1 MKYATSKD
9 QIGRRFPA
17 NPLPMCGISA
27 ISRRILITARCLA
40 LFAMAAFSAGCGR
53 PSRTGTTEIVYWTG
67 WSGHEFEVQ
76 QRLID
81 EFNRTHPGIH
91 VHMLSQFGTSGYQK
105 VRIAFAGGATP
116 DVMST
121 VWADELAGYA
131 MRGVLT
137 PLDDYLRK
145 SGRNVNREFTP
156 GVARMLQVDGHVY
169 GLAVTT
175 NTNFI
180 AYNKQIFADAGL
192 NPDRPP
198 RTIAEL
204 DAAAQACTKYD
215 AQGNFIRYGFRP
227 GGLNL
232 WAYVFGGQWYDPV
245 SRRVTANDP
254 HNVAA
259 LEWMASYRKKY
270 DIQRMEAFQTT
281 FGSDETPSGPFFVG
295 KVAMWSTGEWAQEFI
310 RRYAPRLR
318 WGWFALPAPPNG
330 RRNCT
335 TAGGSVFV
343 IPAACRH
350 KKEAWE
356 FLNWISSPHAVKAF
370 CLGIGNVPPLI
381 SVGKDP
387 AFQRDPLFRFAIAI
401 AQGRNS
407 FGPPPIPI
415 WPTYSREIARVEQA
429 AMLGGEDPKRL
440 LDDLQVRM
448 SRELRRT
455 LADLGR

>member
-1 MKYATSKD
+1 MKYATGCGSNGPNRCANTSSVRHYSAFVR
-9 QIGRRFPA
+9 QILTRLRRW
-17 NPLPMCGISA
+17 PLA
-27 ISRRILITARCLA
+27 A
-40 LFAMAAFSAGCGR
+40 LFILAGGCAKPAGK
-53 PSRTGTTEIVYWTG
+53 GVTEIVYWTG

-76 QRLID
+76 ERLIT
-81 EFNRTHPGIH
+81 EFNRTHPRIH
-91 VHMLSQFGTSGYQK
+91 VHMLSQFGNSGYQK

-145 SGRNVNREFTP
+145 SGRDVNREFTP
-156 GVARMLQVDGHVY
+156 GVARMLQIDGHVY

-180 AYNKQIFADAGL
+180 AYNKAIFASAGL
-192 NPDRPP
+192 DPNRPP
-198 RTIAEL
+198 RTIAQL

-227 GGLNL
+227 SGLNL
-232 WAYVFGGQWYDPV
+232 WAYVFGGGWYDAA

-254 HNVAA
+254 HNLAA
-259 LEWMASYRKKY
+259 LQWMASYSKKY
-270 DIQRMEAFQTT
+270 DIQRMEAFRTT

-295 KVAMWSTGEWAQEFI
+295 KVAMWSTGEWAAEFI
-310 RRYAPRLR
+310 RRYAPSLN
-318 WGWFALPAPPNG
+318 WGWFALPAPPGG
-330 RRNCT
+330 RTNCT

-343 IPAACRH
+343 IPAACKH
-350 KKEAWE
+350 KAEAWE
-356 FLNWISSPHAVKAF
+356 FLNWISSPHAVKEF
-370 CLGIGNVPPLI
+370 CLGIGNVPPLVA
-381 SVGKDP
+381 VGRDP

-401 AQGRNS
+401 AQGPNS

-415 WPTYSREIARVEQA
+415 WPLYSREIARVEQA

-440 LDDLQVRM
+440 LDDLQMRM
-448 SRELRRT
+448 SRELKRT
-455 LADLGR
+455 LEELGR

>member
-1 MKYATSKD
+1 MKYATSRLRPGWT
-9 QIGRRFPA
+9 QMA
-17 NPLPMCGISA
+17 AASHACAYSA
-27 ISRRILITARCLA
+27 FFREILMRLCIVPILAITAVL
-40 LFAMAAFSAGCGR
+40 AGCEKPAAKGV
-53 PSRTGTTEIVYWTG
+53 TEIVYWTG

-76 QRLID
+76 QRLIN
-81 EFNRTHPGIH
+81 EFNRTHPHIH
-91 VHMLSQFGTSGYQK
+91 VHMLSQFGNSGYQK

-137 PLDDYLRK
+137 PLDHYLLK
-145 SGRNVNREFTP
+145 SGRDVNREFAP
-156 GVARMLQVDGHVY
+156 GVAKMLQIEGHVY

-180 AYNKQIFADAGL
+180 AYNKAIFADAGL
-192 NPDRPP
+192 DPNNPP

-204 DAAAQACTKYD
+204 DAAARACTKYD
-215 AQGNFIRYGFRP
+215 AHGNFIRYGFRP

-232 WAYVFGGQWYDPV
+232 WAYVFGGGWYDTR
-245 SRRVTANDP
+245 SKRITANDP

-295 KVAMWSTGEWAQEFI
+295 KVAMWSTGEWAKEFI
-310 RRYAPRLR
+310 RRYAPKLN
-318 WGWFALPAPPNG
+318 WGWFALPAPPGG
-330 RRNCT
+330 RTDCT

-343 IPAACRH
+343 IPAACKH
-350 KKEAWE
+350 KVEAWE
-356 FLNWISSPHAVKAF
+356 FLNWISSPHAVKEF
-370 CLGIGNVPPLI
+370 CLGIGNVPPLLE
-381 SVGKDP
+381 VGRDP

-401 AQGRNS
+401 AQGANS

-415 WPTYSREIARVEQA
+415 WPTYSREITRVEQA
-429 AMLGGEDPKRL
+429 AMLGGKDPKRL
-440 LDDLQVRM
+440 LDDLQTRM
-448 SRELRRT
+448 SLELKRT